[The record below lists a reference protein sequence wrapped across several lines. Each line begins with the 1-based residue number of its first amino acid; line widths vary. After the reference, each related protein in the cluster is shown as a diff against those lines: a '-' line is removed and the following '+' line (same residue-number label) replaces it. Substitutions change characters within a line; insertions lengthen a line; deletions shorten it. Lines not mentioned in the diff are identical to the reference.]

1 MPLTHQNPS
10 DVTDAGMSSVVRLEQ
25 PCSALLPI
33 AVTPSGITSSA
44 SELQPLNTPSAIVPT
59 AGRLM
64 AVSDVH
70 PVNAELPSEVTV
82 AGIVTVASALQPLNA
97 SEPTAVTPSGM
108 AIEVIALP
116 IKAFASI
123 EVTLGGK
130 TMLVRLRSR
139 NMLVPTTLLAVVLL
153 FG

>member
-1 MPLTHQNPS
+1 
-10 DVTDAGMSSVVRLEQ
+10 
-25 PCSALLPI
+25 
-33 AVTPSGITSSA
+33 
-44 SELQPLNTPSAIVPT
+44 
-59 AGRLM
+59 M
-64 AVSDVH
+64 AVSDVQ